1 MQNESFR
8 SPVQSP
14 IRDARVQ
21 SVIKLLEAQR
31 SRPSSGGP
39 RTNPAESRNPYY
51 YAEYGFSIHPEQGDL
66 IYMLCRGMRAVR
78 VVEFATSVAMST
90 LYFAA
95 AMRDNGGK
103 VIGSELVP
111 AKIAAAKSNL
121 TEAGLVDYVEIRE
134 GDARQTLREL
144 GGPVDFVLIDGWPND
159 EASSLA
165 RQVIEIVAPQIRT
178 GGYVMNDNAEPDF
191 LEYIRDPVNGFIS
204 MTLPIKNGTELSLK
218 VG

>member
-21 SVIKLLEAQR
+21 TVIERLEAGR
-31 SRPSSGGP
+31 CRPSGGGP
-39 RTNPAESRNPYY
+39 RANPAESRNPYD

-66 IYMLCRGMRAVR
+66 IYLLCRGMRAVR
-78 VVEFATSVAMST
+78 VVEFATSVRMST

-111 AKIAAAKSNL
+111 AKIEAAKSNL
-121 TEAGLVDYVEIRE
+121 AEAGLADFVEIRE

-191 LEYIRDPVNGFIS
+191 LEYIRDPASGFIS